1 MKYLPLLFFP
11 LLTLLTAC
19 KTDSP
24 DSPPPPPPPTP
35 TVDAANL
42 SFFTHRYLVQDQQLL
57 TQYQTR
63 ANKAVNVYKYSS
75 KELVQLGQEGKLQ
88 GDAVLLDDLYDAHLL
103 RKAGALSPYNA
114 GTFGEYVPSR
124 YVDNEGYYGAV
135 TRWTMSFIYR
145 PDKVNMVD
153 MRKYGAAISP
163 NYKGRVAI
171 AHPDSS
177 GLISMVASMIAAHG
191 EQPARIYLETLKD
204 NLYAPP
210 TGGDWEAI
218 SAVLRG
224 NADIALVN
232 GSQFMRFKHSGNPE
246 LFKSLDELEVEIPTD
261 TEGNNYF
268 NISPICILNNAPNR
282 NYGINLVEFLTVE
295 ESQGMFAEANF
306 EYPVNIFSQMAEL
319 LNSTFNLPQGKI
331 SAEMTENQLDK
342 AAELVGQIFR

>member
-19 KTDSP
+19 KTDTP
-24 DSPPPPPPPTP
+24 DNPPLPPPAP
-35 TVDAANL
+35 ASNAQL
-42 SFFTHRYLVQDQQLL
+42 SFFTNRYLVQDQQLIQ
-57 TQYQTR
+57 QYQTR
-63 ANKAVNVYKYSS
+63 ANKGVNVYRYTS
-75 KELVQLGQEGKLQ
+75 KELIQLGENGNLQ
-88 GDAVLLDDLYDAHLL
+88 GDVVLLGDLRDAHALQ
-103 RKAGALSPYNA
+103 KAGVLSPYNA

-124 YVDNEGYYGAV
+124 YVDNEGYWAGV
-135 TRWTMSFIYR
+135 TRWTMSFVYR
-145 PDKVNMVD
+145 PEKVNMVD

-163 NYKGRVAI
+163 AYKGRIAI

-177 GLISMVASMIAAHG
+177 GLVAMVASMIAAHG
-191 EQPARIYLETLKD
+191 EEPARIYLENLKD

-246 LFKSLDELEVEIPTD
+246 LFKSLDELELEIPTD

-268 NISPICILNNAPNR
+268 NISPICILNYAPNR

-331 SAEMTENQLDK
+331 SAEMAENQLDK
-342 AAELVGQIFR
+342 AAELVKQIFR

>member
-1 MKYLPLLFFP
+1 MKYLSLLFFP
-11 LLTLLTAC
+11 LLILLGAC
-19 KTDSP
+19 KKDQPS
-24 DSPPPPPPPTP
+24 SPPPPPAPAVNNT
-35 TVDAANL
+35 NL
-42 SFFTHRYLVQDQQLL
+42 SLFSYRYLVQDQQLL
-57 TQYQTR
+57 RQYQSR
-63 ANKAVNVYKYSS
+63 ANKAVDVYMYSS
-75 KELVQLGQEGKLQ
+75 KDLVQLGQEGKLQ

-103 RKAGALSPYNA
+103 RKAGVLSPYNA

-124 YVDNEGYYGAV
+124 YVDNEGYWGAV
-135 TRWTMSFIYR
+135 TRWTMSFVYR
-145 PDKVNMVD
+145 PERVNIVD

-163 NYKGRVAI
+163 NYQGRIAM

-177 GLISMVASMIAAHG
+177 GLISMVAGMIAAHG
-191 EQPARIYLETLKD
+191 EEPARIYLETLKN

-232 GSQFMRFKHSGNPE
+232 GSEFMRYKHSGNPE
-246 LFKSLDELEVEIPTD
+246 LFNALDELELEIPTD

-268 NISPICILNNAPNR
+268 NITPICILNNGPYR
-282 NYGINLVEFLTVE
+282 NYAINLVEFLTIE
-295 ESQGMFAEANF
+295 ENQGIHAEANF

-342 AAELVGQIFR
+342 AAELVKQIFR